1 MSLGIVLLIAAAVCA
16 VIAVFVLAAA
26 LSLLHKAQNAAF
38 YGLRQDARKAAG
50 QRLVIMTLLSALAGS
65 ALVAQWMLPPDA
77 LSTPLLPFGGAAVI
91 NPTPE
96 AVAADPDPTATPAPA
111 PTSAPAAATPTP
123 VSAKP
128 TPGANSDPALPD
140 ANKRLTF
147 HAIANA
153 ITSNGGPRDSAS
165 RFSARTNTIYVF
177 YNYHDVPPRATVR
190 HTWFHNGG
198 SVYFENVEFDGKL
211 GEGVGAVAWT
221 PSGGF
226 EPGLYEVRIVLG
238 NVPQFVANFEIR

>member
-16 VIAVFVLAAA
+16 VIAGLVLAAA

-50 QRLVIMTLLSALAGS
+50 QRLVVTVLLGTLAGS
-65 ALVAQWMLPPDA
+65 ALFAQWMLPADV
-77 LSTPLLPFGGAAVI
+77 LSTPLLPLGGVAVV
-91 NPTPE
+91 NPPTPE
-96 AVAADPDPTATPAPA
+96 AVAEAPGPTPTAAPVRA
-111 PTSAPAAATPTP
+111 TATPTP
-123 VSAKP
+123 SSTQPPA
-128 TPGANSDPALPD
+128 GANSDPALPD

-147 HAIANA
+147 HAVANA
-153 ITSNGGPRDSAS
+153 MAADGGPRDAAS

-198 SVYFENVEFDGKL
+198 SVYFDSVEFDGKL

-221 PSGGF
+221 PDGGF